1 MNTDGSNCGQCG
13 HSCLGSACAAGECV
27 GKVLVTGVQPKGL
40 AVEGG
45 KLYFADEMAGAIR
58 VMPAD
63 GSAAPTA
70 FAAGQPSP
78 RYLCIAGGKVY
89 WTKADGTVMMQPTG
103 GTTATTVASG
113 LSKPLGIGVA
123 GPNAYV
129 AETNTGYLLQL
140 PLAGG
145 SKVTLAAMN
154 VGQFIEGLATDG
166 QKIWVAYNL
175 GSGVAELAITGG
187 SEKLFATSQGGPSG
201 VAVDATWVYW
211 ANQQSGEIRKKTKD
225 GTATVTL
232 KTGVAHAVGVA
243 VDAKFVYVA
252 EGNAQRIF
260 RVAK

>member
-1 MNTDGSNCGQCG
+1 M
-13 HSCLGSACAAGECV
+13 
-27 GKVLVTGVQPKGL
+27 
-40 AVEGG
+40 
-45 KLYFADEMAGAIR
+45 
-58 VMPAD
+58 
-63 GSAAPTA
+63 
-70 FAAGQPSP
+70 
-78 RYLCIAGGKVY
+78 
-89 WTKADGTVMMQPTG
+89 
-103 GTTATTVASG
+103 
-113 LSKPLGIGVA
+113 
-123 GPNAYV
+123 
-129 AETNTGYLLQL
+129 
-140 PLAGG
+140 
-145 SKVTLAAMN
+145 TLAAMN